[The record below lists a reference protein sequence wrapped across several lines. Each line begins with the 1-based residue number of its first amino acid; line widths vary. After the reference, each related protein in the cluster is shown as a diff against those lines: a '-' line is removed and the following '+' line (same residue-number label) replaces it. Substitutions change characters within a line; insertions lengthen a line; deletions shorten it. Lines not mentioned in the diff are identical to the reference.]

1 MMHFINKP
9 GAEFQKALTWLN
21 EEQIYAVDTETTG
34 LDPHTDK
41 VLLIQ
46 IGNASEQW
54 VFDTYRL
61 RSQIQFVLSYLTNE
75 TKVKVLHNA
84 AFDYKMLLGHY
95 GIRLNNIRCTMLAE
109 QLLTKGKV
117 NTNVDEDGKLTKTR
131 VSASLAAVAKKYKNV
146 ALDKEERSTFA
157 EMQWGNKFTKEQIE
171 YAGLDTAY
179 LIDILKDQT
188 KLLQSRGMEDLAKLE
203 FAVVSVLGDM
213 SYKGIFLDSSK
224 WLPLEKIA
232 IEKKNKLLA
241 ELNTHFQEF
250 IDENTTEDL
259 FGPKVYQINYN
270 SPKQTLPLLRK
281 ATGLALKT
289 TDGKYLEDFKSKYPV
304 IAALLLYK
312 QAEKK
317 ISTYGTTFLENT
329 HPTTRRI
336 HSNFKQIFADTGRS
350 SSETPN
356 LQNLP
361 RQQEYRTPFCVEDPD
376 NYRMISADFSG
387 KRKYA

>member
-1 MMHFINKP
+1 MHFINKP

-34 LDPHTDK
+34 LDPHSDK

-46 IGNASEQW
+46 IGNAAEQW

-95 GIRLNNIRCTMLAE
+95 GIRMNNLRCTMLAE

-117 NTNVDEDGKLTKTR
+117 NTNVDESGKLTKTR

-146 ALDKEERSTFA
+146 LLDKEERSTFA
-157 EMQWGNKFTKEQIE
+157 NMSWGDKFTKEQIE

-179 LIDILKDQT
+179 LINILKDQT
-188 KLLQSRGMEDLAKLE
+188 KLLQNRGMDNLAKLE
-203 FAVVSVLGDM
+203 FAVISVLGDM
-213 SYKGIFLDSSK
+213 SYKGIFLDATK
-224 WLPLEKIA
+224 WIPLEEAA
-232 IEKKNKLLA
+232 IKKKDKFLA
-241 ELNTHFQEF
+241 ELNTHFQDF
-250 IDENTTEDL
+250 IDANTTEDL

-270 SPKQTLPLLRK
+270 SPKQVLPLLQK
-281 ATGLALKT
+281 ATGIALKT
-289 TDGKYLEDFKSKYPV
+289 TDGKYLEDFKSKHPV
-304 IAALLLYK
+304 IEALLLYK

-317 ISTYGTTFLENT
+317 ISTYGRSFLENI
-329 HPTTRRI
+329 HPVTRRI

-350 SSETPN
+350 SSE
-356 LQNLP
+356 
-361 RQQEYRTPFCVEDPD
+361 DPKQTWG
-376 NYRMISADFSG
+376 IIW
-387 KRKYA
+387 